1 MTMVAVFM
9 ISVTATAEVIQ
20 RQKVGFK
27 SHQKDCRRLMSDD
40 PKTYQKK
47 RKNFINLVIGQISEL
62 NMFSFIKEGLPSRK
76 TACAPCML
84 RTPRNLVSVYTAL
97 QPRQRRTS
105 TIVIES
111 VGKKE
116 KHKQLSKAAP
126 SVIHLRTLKRKKR
139 N

>member
-9 ISVTATAEVIQ
+9 ISVTATAKVIQ

-27 SHQKDCRRLMSDD
+27 SHQKDWRRQMSDD
-40 PKTYQKK
+40 PKTYWKK

-62 NMFSFIKEGLPSRK
+62 NIFSFIKEGLPRRK

-84 RTPRNLVSVYTAL
+84 GTPPNLVSVNTAL

-105 TIVIES
+105 TISSRS
-111 VGKKE
+111 V
-116 KHKQLSKAAP
+116 
-126 SVIHLRTLKRKKR
+126 RKKIT
-139 N
+139 NSYQKWHLASYT